1 MTVVFILALYVGL
14 AFIAY
19 FMAERMIFLPPP
31 AGYRES
37 PQVLKLP
44 TRDGDT
50 VAAMHFSSPQARYTL
65 LFSHGNAEDIGHN
78 EDFFRALAKQGWAVF
93 AYDYP
98 GYGLSTGTPTERS
111 AYAAIDAAYG
121 YMRGQLNIPAEQIV
135 IYGRSVGTGVS
146 VDLAAREPV
155 AGLILE
161 SPMTSIIPV
170 VTRVPVFPFDYF
182 RNLSKIKKINAPLL
196 VMHGR
201 ADRVINFRHGE
212 AIFNAANQPK
222 RSLFVEGADHNDFMW
237 VAGERYWDALRDY
250 QRWLQELPAQ
260 RSTE

>member
-1 MTVVFILALYVGL
+1 MTVVFIVALYVGL
-14 AFIAY
+14 AAIIYFIA
-19 FMAERMIFLPPP
+19 ESMIFLPPP
-31 AGYRES
+31 AGYVES
-37 PQVLKLP
+37 AQVLKLR

-50 VAAMHFSSPQARYTL
+50 IAALHFPNPQARYTL

-78 EDFFRALAKQGWAVF
+78 EDFFRALVKQGWAVF

-98 GYGLSTGTPTERS
+98 GYGLSTGKPTERS
-111 AYAAIDAAYG
+111 AYAAIDVAYA
-121 YMRGQLNIPAEQIV
+121 YMRNELKLPPEQIV

-170 VTRVPVFPFDYF
+170 VTRVPLFPFDYF
-182 RNLSKIKKINAPLL
+182 RNLSKIKKIHAPLL

-201 ADRVINFRHGE
+201 ADRIISVRHGE
-212 AIFNAANQPK
+212 ALFNAAHEPK
-222 RSLFVEGADHNDFMW
+222 RSLFVEGAGHNDFMW
-237 VAGERYWDALRDY
+237 VAGERYWQALREY
-250 QRWLQELPAQ
+250 RETLRQAQVPAKP
-260 RSTE
+260 